1 MHHPSTVI
9 TFSYSRNILSTL
21 WSSSC
26 VGKSLYELLVLSLKP
41 GHQAYRSPPRF
52 RIGVPPLSGLL
63 TCYAETTV
71 GFGIVVSFG
80 VIGLTLFS
88 V

>member
-1 MHHPSTVI
+1 M
-9 TFSYSRNILSTL
+9 
-21 WSSSC
+21 
-26 VGKSLYELLVLSLKP
+26 LSLKP

-71 GFGIVVSFG
+71 GFGIVCYKRERESELSDLLERPKG
-80 VIGLTLFS
+80 QYIEYIGDTPQTLE
-88 V
+88 